1 MAAQPESLRLVVAPT
16 LPLAIPG
23 QLWLIA
29 KAAERAMPDSSAIA
43 EWRHRGCSVRLISR
57 CPAAE
62 AYRIQH
68 CSGMPMGSVASL
80 EEARTLIDD
89 HIQLL
94 RQRLVA
100 SA

>member
-1 MAAQPESLRLVVAPT
+1 MPEP
-16 LPLAIPG
+16 
-23 QLWLIA
+23 
-29 KAAERAMPDSSAIA
+29 SAIA

-80 EEARTLIDD
+80 EEARTFIDD
-89 HIQLL
+89 HIHLL
-94 RQRLVA
+94 RQRLIA

>member
-16 LPLAIPG
+16 LTLAIPSP
-23 QLWLIA
+23 LWLIA
-29 KAAERAMPDSSAIA
+29 GVASFAMPDSSAIA
-43 EWRHRGCSVRLISR
+43 EWRHRGCSVSLISR

-80 EEARTLIDD
+80 EEARNFIDD
-89 HIQLL
+89 HIHLL
-94 RQRLVA
+94 RQRLIA

>member
-1 MAAQPESLRLVVAPT
+1 MPESA
-16 LPLAIPG
+16 
-23 QLWLIA
+23 
-29 KAAERAMPDSSAIA
+29 AIA
-43 EWRHRGCSVRLISR
+43 EWRHRGCSVRLIRR

-68 CSGMPMGSVASL
+68 CSGMSMGAAASL
-80 EEARTLIDD
+80 EEARILIDD

-94 RQRLVA
+94 RQRLVS